1 MRTLAIA
8 LMLAQ
13 SGTLAAQDAAPAPQT
28 EVEEQIVVIGERM
41 HTWNGGLAKVDG
53 KLTCRTKKS
62 SGDEM
67 VDAIRCGA
75 MLTCMGELAPQ
86 IDEVMASEIAR
97 KEKQAQVEAI
107 AEGAVPCMDAY
118 HKTAV
123 MRLAQSRAG
132 KL

>member
-1 MRTLAIA
+1 MKNIAII
-8 LMLAQ
+8 LMLMA
-13 SGTLAAQDAAPAPQT
+13 GAAHAQDAAPSADP
-28 EVEEQIVVIGERM
+28 VDDQIVVIGERM

-53 KLTCRTKKS
+53 KLTCRTKKG

-132 KL
+132 EL

>member
-13 SGTLAAQDAAPAPQT
+13 SGALAAQDAAPAPQT

-41 HTWNGGLAKVDG
+41 RTWNGGLAKVDG

-86 IDEVMASEIAR
+86 IDEVIASDIAR

-107 AEGAVPCMDAY
+107 AAGAVPCMDAY

>member
-13 SGTLAAQDAAPAPQT
+13 AGALSAQDAAPEPQT

-86 IDEVMASEIAR
+86 IDEVMASDIAR
-97 KEKQAQVEAI
+97 KEKQAQVQAI

>member
-8 LMLAQ
+8 LMLAP
-13 SGTLAAQDAAPAPQT
+13 SGALAAQDAAPAPQT

-41 HTWNGGLAKVDG
+41 HAWNGGLAKVDG
-53 KLTCRTKKS
+53 KLTCRTKTS

-86 IDEVMASEIAR
+86 IDEVMASDIVR

>member
-8 LMLAQ
+8 LMLA
-13 SGTLAAQDAAPAPQT
+13 LPDAAAAQDAAPRPQT

-86 IDEVMASEIAR
+86 IDEVMASDIAR
-97 KEKQAQVEAI
+97 KEKQAQVQAI

>member
-8 LMLAQ
+8 LMVAQ
-13 SGTLAAQDAAPAPQT
+13 SGAVAAQDAAPEPQA

-86 IDEVMASEIAR
+86 IDEVMASDIAR
-97 KEKQAQVEAI
+97 KEKQAQVQAI

>member
-8 LMLAQ
+8 LMLAS
-13 SGTLAAQDAAPAPQT
+13 SGAAAAQDTAPQPQT

-86 IDEVMASEIAR
+86 IDEVMASDIAR
-97 KEKQAQVEAI
+97 KEKQAQVQAI